1 MNDTSQFIR
10 TLNAVRT
17 KMSEKIF
24 TRRFG
29 RRILVRIYPNFG
41 KIVVDVEEFEC
52 PLFMNFGQFNG
63 NFIP

>member
-1 MNDTSQFIR
+1 MNDTSQFIW

-29 RRILVRIYPNFG
+29 RRFHIRQDSDFG
-41 KIVVDVEEFEC
+41 KIIVDLEKFEY
-52 PLFMNFGQFNG
+52 PLFLKFSQFNG
-63 NFIP
+63 NLIP